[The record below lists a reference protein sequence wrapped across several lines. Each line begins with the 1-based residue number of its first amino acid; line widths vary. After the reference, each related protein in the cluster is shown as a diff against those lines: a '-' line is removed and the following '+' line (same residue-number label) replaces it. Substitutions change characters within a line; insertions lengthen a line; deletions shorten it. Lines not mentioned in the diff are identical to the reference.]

1 MTKDDTFSSLDD
13 VIARPAV
20 RMESVSVDHPHQ
32 QRITT
37 RLMFS
42 HDRLLRQEEN
52 GHLRVTVP
60 FRLVPSIGRR
70 EHVGPSEIKKDEVI
84 LLKIAGDDG
93 EENRD
98 LDESDVNQTTQP
110 PSTCKQHFWLLFF
123 IALRF
128 MRNNISGPGRQFDT
142 MIVNSIRLP
151 VSAAQG
157 PHRR

>member
-1 MTKDDTFSSLDD
+1 MTKDDTFSSSSSLDD

-60 FRLVPSIGRR
+60 FRLVPSIGW
-70 EHVGPSEIKKDEVI
+70 S
-84 LLKIAGDDG
+84 
-93 EENRD
+93 
-98 LDESDVNQTTQP
+98 
-110 PSTCKQHFWLLFF
+110 
-123 IALRF
+123 
-128 MRNNISGPGRQFDT
+128 SGARG
-142 MIVNSIRLP
+142 SIRNKK
-151 VSAAQG
+151 
-157 PHRR
+157 R